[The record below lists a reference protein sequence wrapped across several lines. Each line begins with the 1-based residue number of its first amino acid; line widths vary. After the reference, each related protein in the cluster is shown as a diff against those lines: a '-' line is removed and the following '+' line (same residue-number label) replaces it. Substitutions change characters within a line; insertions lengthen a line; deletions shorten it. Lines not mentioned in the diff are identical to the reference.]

1 MCCPTNKVVKSTVMH
16 LLRLGCG
23 TLSDFPLQYCILIV
37 VLEFGRGAVAKLSG
51 GFTLQYHPLIALAF
65 DRGAVAR
72 MSIHDQQAHRL
83 PVERLGCVDS
93 YYVSPSSVK
102 YVLM

>member
-1 MCCPTNKVVKSTVMH
+1 MH

-37 VLEFGRGAVAKLSG
+37 VLEFGRGAVVKLSG
-51 GFTLQYHPLIALAF
+51 GFPLQYRPLIALAF

-72 MSIHDQQAHRL
+72 MSIRDQQAHRL
-83 PVERLGCVDS
+83 TVKRLGCVDS
-93 YYVSPSSVK
+93 YYVSPSRVK